1 MNKYNYIVLG
11 SDWDLYKFSYSDL
24 YSLSNAKYIAGNFPP
39 KKTLK
44 GILYRMHFDQKINSK
59 IKLPF
64 KRIWNNSYF
73 DTKFDTTRPL
83 CFIVFNNWICL
94 NIGIVDYL
102 RRSYKGCKIVWIC
115 QDLISTQKLRY
126 TNKPY
131 DVEKIQR
138 QFDLIL
144 SFDQNDCKKYGFV
157 YHPLVFSSYNGQL
170 QEMPYSDI
178 YMLAQAKNRLGDILD
193 IYEELRDKGLKIDFH
208 IAGVKKQDRK
218 YPDEIHYIDGKG
230 LTYAENIQHILHTKC
245 ILEIMQKNGAGFTQR
260 GCEAVCLG
268 KKLLTNN
275 EFIKSEPFFRSNYIS
290 TFKSPK
296 DIDMDFLKHIPDN
309 VDVDFNYKE
318 KMSPVELLDF
328 IEKRL

>member
-39 KKTLK
+39 KKSLK
-44 GILYRMHFDQKINSK
+44 GILYRVHFNQKINS
-59 IKLPF
+59 IINIPF
-64 KRIWNNSYF
+64 KGFWNHTYF
-73 DTKFDTTRPL
+73 NVDFAENKQL
-83 CFIVFNNWICL
+83 CFIIFPNWVSL
-94 NIGIVDYL
+94 DIGIADYL
-102 RRSYKGCKIVWIC
+102 RKTYKDCKVVLMF
-115 QDLISTQKLRY
+115 QDLVSTKRMRY
-126 TNKPY
+126 TNAPY
-131 DVEKIQR
+131 DINKIKK
-138 QFDLIL
+138 QFDLII
-144 SFDQNDCKKYGFV
+144 SFDQNDCAKYGFE

-193 IYEELRDKGLKIDFH
+193 IYEELRDTGLKIDFH

-218 YPDEIHYIDGKG
+218 YSGEIHYIDGKG

-275 EFIKSEPFFRSNYIS
+275 EFIKSEPFFRSDYIS
-290 TFKSPK
+290 TFKHPK
-296 DIDMDFLKHIPDN
+296 DIDMDFLKHISDN

-318 KMSPVELLDF
+318 KMSPIELLDF
-328 IEKRL
+328 IEKRI